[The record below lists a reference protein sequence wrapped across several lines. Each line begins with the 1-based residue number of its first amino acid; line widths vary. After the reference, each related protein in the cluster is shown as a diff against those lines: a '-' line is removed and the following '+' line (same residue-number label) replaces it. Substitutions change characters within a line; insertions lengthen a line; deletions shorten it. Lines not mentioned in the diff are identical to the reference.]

1 MIYTYQVYVDLSN
14 QYQKGLGMQMYE
26 QLVSEAYVM
35 VKFFFEDYKES
46 KSPMG
51 MFGLLLGLES
61 CAIKVN
67 KDSEH
72 NYQAV
77 IDAIHRYYNE
87 CKDEKVI
94 EFYKM
99 GIKKIIFYV
108 ADMNFFEKII
118 NILSYEMFKEKKG
131 TATFSIDIQEML
143 DELSNIIKENY
154 DKIVKNKKTDLKEW
168 LEEKSEIVLNE
179 YGYYLWKQDMFLS
192 VVIKMK
198 LGYRE
203 FNNKGL

>member
-1 MIYTYQVYVDLSN
+1 
-14 QYQKGLGMQMYE
+14 MYE

-46 KSPMG
+46 KSLMG

-179 YGYYLWKQDMFLS
+179 YGYYLWK
-192 VVIKMK
+192 
-198 LGYRE
+198 
-203 FNNKGL
+203 